1 MFKAP
6 PPYAVETAVH
16 GFTET
21 AASPPRINGV
31 RHPPKHGQPNATLSV
46 MQQQMTDYEIAGP
59 CISANRQPGRQK
71 DSVKRQCCCE
81 NKSLA
86 AVQPLP
92 QCVAPFWDIEAVLAE
107 LQHRLCP
114 ISEFHRGLGGRG
126 GN

>member
-1 MFKAP
+1 
-6 PPYAVETAVH
+6 
-16 GFTET
+16 
-21 AASPPRINGV
+21 
-31 RHPPKHGQPNATLSV
+31 